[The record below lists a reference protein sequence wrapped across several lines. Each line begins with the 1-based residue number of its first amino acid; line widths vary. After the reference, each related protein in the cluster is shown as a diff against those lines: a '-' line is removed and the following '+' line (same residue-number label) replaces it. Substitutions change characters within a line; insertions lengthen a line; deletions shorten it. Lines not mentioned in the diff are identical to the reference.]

1 MPSERLETTVTIT
14 IGETA
19 HAFRGG
25 EVKAF
30 SLDLTS
36 HGLSGFV
43 EIVKTDDKAHGGATK
58 DDFLADFL
66 KPDLT
71 EVTIEITP
79 GHWDASSV
87 TTYPAIKTGG
97 LVTEKSMT
105 ELTFE
110 PNVLDAT
117 VLARRYRLDFVD
129 PASVL
134 FGQHFPVAL
143 YTTKSFKDVIA
154 AQGVTRVVLESTWD
168 LANAAVPLLFLNLEA
183 RRGRSFHDLLCWYV
197 ATNNGSLSFDHET
210 RKYTLAAAK
219 SAEGEAQVVSK
230 DDIARLT
237 SVFAASA
244 RSKIRVLD
252 SYTESPAT
260 RLVPEAQ
267 AADGVVHDVVLRSAV
282 AKDVDDRVTLET
294 ARVRVP
300 PREIEI
306 SFARYP
312 TVLVVP
318 GSLVTLGASGGLS
331 SGLSLP
337 EQPMRVWRLQIDATA
352 IGGSPD
358 DDKGIGGGGYEV
370 SFLARLEG
378 KDDATLR
385 LPRFEAPH
393 YPGHFEGKIVS
404 KVGEEKEVTY
414 EFATDDTTKLDS
426 YKIKIPLFKDQII
439 DAPYEPVQ
447 GSGLFYVP
455 AYRDSRVLVAAEF
468 TEARIE
474 RLLDW
479 RPGARVTAD
488 GQGDHLLFGKSD
500 KSKTSVLHDYQ
511 DEKPVFSIARTND
524 KDTALF
530 TISEGKLMIQVKE
543 QPE

>member
-1 MPSERLETTVTIT
+1 MPSERLETIVTIT
-14 IGETA
+14 VGETA

-36 HGLSGFV
+36 HGLAGFV
-43 EIVKTDDKAHGGATK
+43 EIVKTDDEAHGGATR
-58 DDFLADFL
+58 DDFLVDFL

-71 EVTIEITP
+71 EVTIEIEP

-87 TTYPAIKTGG
+87 TTFPAIKTGG

-110 PNVLDAT
+110 RNVLDAA
-117 VLARRYRLDFVD
+117 VLARRYRLDFAD
-129 PASVL
+129 PARVL
-134 FGQHFPVAL
+134 FGQHFPFAL
-143 YTTKSFKDVIA
+143 YTRKSFKDVIA
-154 AQGVTRVVLESTWD
+154 AQGITRVVLDSTWEV
-168 LANAAVPLLFLNLEA
+168 ANAAVTLLFLNLEA
-183 RRGRSFHDLLCWYV
+183 RWGRSFHDLLCWYV

-210 RKYTLAAAK
+210 LAYTLAAAK

-237 SVFAASA
+237 SVFAAPT

-252 SYTESPAT
+252 SYTESPST
-260 RLVPEAQ
+260 RLVAEAQ
-267 AADGVVHDVVLRSAV
+267 AAEGVVHDVVLRSAV

-294 ARVRVP
+294 ARLRVP

-312 TVLVVP
+312 TVPVVP
-318 GSLVTLGASGGLS
+318 GSLLLLGASGGLP

-337 EQPMRVWRLQIDATA
+337 DQPMRVWRLQIEATA
-352 IGGSPD
+352 IGASPD

-385 LPRFEAPH
+385 LPRYEAPR
-393 YPGHFEGKIVS
+393 YPGYFEGKIVS
-404 KVGEEKEVTY
+404 EVGEDKEVTY
-414 EFATDDTTKLDS
+414 QFSTDDATKLDS
-426 YKIKIPLFKDQII
+426 YKIKVPLFPDQII
-439 DAPYEPVQ
+439 DAPYEPIQ
-447 GSGLFYVP
+447 GSGLFYTP

-479 RPGARVTAD
+479 RPGARVAAE

-511 DEKPVFSIARTND
+511 EEKPVFSITRTND
-524 KDTALF
+524 KDTAQV